1 VLKKINPS
9 KVAEVINESYI
20 VFIISDG
27 NTGWPPDIKKYEFQ
41 MSFRNTRG
49 SRVR

>member
-9 KVAEVINESYI
+9 KFAENINETYI
-20 VFIISDG
+20 VFIISNG
-27 NTGWPPDIKKYEFQ
+27 NTGWPPHIGKYEFQ
-41 MSFRNTRG
+41 RSFRNTRG